1 MLIIY
6 ILLIYSVNVGSISLP
21 ALLNIKQVMAQR
33 QVAGMWNAKDELPV
47 MHGKNELLLLCLIN
61 KHILI

>member
-1 MLIIY
+1 
-6 ILLIYSVNVGSISLP
+6 VGSISLP

-47 MHGKNELLLLCLIN
+47 KLPTI
-61 KHILI
+61 

>member
-1 MLIIY
+1 
-6 ILLIYSVNVGSISLP
+6 VNVGSISLP

-47 MHGKNELLLLCLIN
+47 VHGQNEIILLIFN
-61 KHILI
+61 

>member
-1 MLIIY
+1 MYNHFGIF
-6 ILLIYSVNVGSISLP
+6 SVNVGSVSLP

-47 MHGKNELLLLCLIN
+47 VLFRNNFHMQFHVSNRL
-61 KHILI
+61 